1 MLASSTVSSQKTPQA
16 TKEQQQTE
24 KQQQDGTGSG
34 TRSTHTAQ
42 QQQFTSAAADAA
54 IAVARVASEV
64 SVFVSSVPLG
74 HASLS
79 SLSVHLYRQ
88 QSSAMDRLIGLTGMT
103 KHIRAASRGILRDA
117 LHGNGY
123 VG

>member
-1 MLASSTVSSQKTPQA
+1 MPTSVVTKTPQA

-24 KQQQDGTGSG
+24 KHQQDGTGSG
-34 TRSTHTAQ
+34 TRSTHTARQ
-42 QQQFTSAAADAA
+42 QQYMSAAADAA

-79 SLSVHLYRQ
+79 SLSVHFYRQ
-88 QSSAMDRLIGLTGMT
+88 QSSAMDRLIGLAGMT
-103 KHIRAASRGILRDA
+103 KHIRAASRGIRHNA